1 MTHGRVASLFV
12 CLLLLVHVV
21 IVVVVVKQ
29 ILHILVVRARNVFR
43 RNPSCRF
50 SRVCSGGERG
60 ALDSRDP
67 VRVRVGELERHDT
80 GVPAALH
87 RLLDARAER
96 RGVDEA
102 AVGDVGRGSGLAD
115 DELVD
120 VDAVLL
126 DLEDGGSTSA
136 VEERVAI
143 LVAGAGRL
151 CGGGQTR
158 PRPIVLRDSRL

>member
-21 IVVVVVKQ
+21 VVVVKQ
-29 ILHILVVRARNVFR
+29 ILHILVVGARNVFR

-80 GVPAALH
+80 SVPTTLD

-96 RGVDEA
+96 RRVDEA
-102 AVGDVGRGSGLAD
+102 AVRDVRRGSGLAD

-120 VDAVLL
+120 VNAVLL

-136 VEERVAI
+136 VEERVAV
-143 LVAGAGRL
+143 LVARAGRL
-151 CGGGQTR
+151 WIRWSDALVTHR
-158 PRPIVLRDSRL
+158 SS

>member
-1 MTHGRVASLFV
+1 MASLFV
-12 CLLLLVHVV
+12 CLLLLVHV
-21 IVVVVVKQ
+21 VVVVVKQ

-43 RNPSCRF
+43 RTPSCRF

-67 VRVRVGELERHDT
+67 VRVCVGELERHDT
-80 GVPAALH
+80 RVPTTLD

-96 RGVDEA
+96 RRVDEA
-102 AVGDVGRGSGLAD
+102 AVRDVRRGSGLAD

-126 DLEDGGSTSA
+126 DLEDGGSTRA
-136 VEERVAI
+136 VEERVAV
-143 LVAGAGRL
+143 LVARAGRL
-151 CGGGQTR
+151 CGCG
-158 PRPIVLRDSRL
+158 V